1 MQPILYGPYHPAFC
15 YLLEREMAKSRCHIL
30 LNIPESTQLF
40 LGYYVTEIYFKYFL
54 SQVKCFLG
62 VNYLGHYLLFHC
74 SE

>member
-1 MQPILYGPYHPAFC
+1 
-15 YLLEREMAKSRCHIL
+15 MAKSRCHIL

-40 LGYYVTEIYFKYFL
+40 LGYYVTEIYFQYFL
-54 SQVKCFLG
+54 SQVKYFLG